1 MELIEFDKDG
11 LINSINQLSSKHK
24 EDLSNIF
31 SAEEF
36 KEYIENNDFDKA
48 YDYFDRNTQLFNYR
62 LTSIL
67 LLSNIDIL
75 KHLSRIPDNC
85 FYSLPILNITI
96 PTNIIKIGS
105 DAFSSV
111 KTLNTIYIPKTVK
124 FIDWYVFSN
133 SNIKEINFE
142 VSEEEAYDIFNG
154 RVSFSAFK
162 KYLGTDIGAGK
173 SVKLN
178 FNVKR
183 D

>member
-1 MELIEFDKDG
+1 MELIEFNRDDFTNDIDK
-11 LINSINQLSSKHK
+11 LSSKNK
-24 EDLSNIF
+24 EALLNIF
-31 SAEEF
+31 SDEEF

-48 YDYFDRNTQLFNYR
+48 YDYFDRGTEFFNYR

-67 LLSNIDIL
+67 LLSDINIL
-75 KHLSRIPDNC
+75 RYLSKIPDEC
-85 FYSLPILNITI
+85 FHSLPILNITI
-96 PTNIIKIGS
+96 PANITKIGN
-105 DAFSSV
+105 DAFSSI

-124 FIDWYVFSN
+124 SIDWFAFSN

-142 VSEEEAYDIFNG
+142 VSEEEAYNIFNG
-154 RVSFSAFK
+154 RVSVYRFRY
-162 KYLGTDIGAGK
+162 YLGIDR